1 MSGRRIGLRKRLALD
16 LFSDLYAAKVREH
29 RLDTLFWECTLRC
42 NLSCRHCGSDCRVD
56 PGVLD
61 MPVEDFLRV
70 LDEEVTPH
78 VDPAD
83 VLIIVSGGEVLVRE
97 DLERAGAE
105 ITRRGYAWG
114 MVTNGMALTP
124 ARLESLLGPACA
136 RCRSASTDSNAST
149 TGSAAIRRATTVR
162 CRPCGS
168 CCANRSS
175 RATW

>member
-56 PGVLD
+56 PGVPD

-83 VLIIVSGGEVLVRE
+83 VLIIVSGGEVLGRE

-124 ARLESLLGPACA
+124 ARLESLLRFAQHERRGDLRDAGTRAAA
-136 RCRSASTDSNAST
+136 RGFRRNAH
-149 TGSAAIRRATTVR
+149 RRGGAPLADLHDFSG
-162 CRPCGS
+162 RPG
-168 CCANRSS
+168 A
-175 RATW
+175 